1 MQYTSLQTNGLTER
15 FNQTLSRCL
24 AKVVDED
31 QQNWDEK
38 LDTVLMGYRASR
50 QSSTKHSP
58 YYMLFQQQ
66 MRLPVDSEMLTS
78 DIDSELLTSD
88 EQAYDN
94 KDKEDG
100 EDVSRIIEQLL
111 ESRKKAFDKAE
122 CNIECAQRKQKELYD
137 RKHQPDELPD
147 GSLVLVEN
155 TAQKQRKGGKLCPA
169 WLGPYSVSKHLGK
182 GVYELK
188 NQDGVIVRKKAN
200 ISRLK
205 VYTPRDGKE
214 PEDKEKKDKENDG
227 DVEDR
232 KGEEDHGKEK
242 AEEKDDKSGS
252 EEKKENGKKRKR
264 VVDSDRA
271 KKKHRMA
278 AMSEKS
284 LKQISDGKPLYDEH
298 ISFAEKL
305 LKQQFPTLDGLQ
317 SPLLSQNN
325 GFSPVQDESI
335 QIHHTG
341 MFHWVTSTSIGT
353 AYYLSCYWV
362 SAHAESYELE

>member
-1 MQYTSLQTNGLTER
+1 MQYTSLQTNGLMEP
-15 FNQTLSRCL
+15 FSQTLSRCL
-24 AKVVDED
+24 VKVVDED

-78 DIDSELLTSD
+78 DINSELLTSD

-100 EDVSRIIEQLL
+100 EDVSKIIEQLL

-122 CNIECAQRKQKELYD
+122 CNIECAQKKQKELYD
-137 RKHQPDELPD
+137 RRNQPDELPD

-155 TAQKQRKGGKLCPA
+155 TAQKKRKGGKLCPA
-169 WLGPYSVSKHLGK
+169 WPYSVNKHLGK

-188 NQDGVIVRKKAN
+188 NQDGVIHFTHTVSRHASFLPCVPYQTGLVRKKAN

-214 PEDKEKKDKENDG
+214 PEDKEKK
-227 DVEDR
+227 R
-232 KGEEDHGKEK
+232 
-242 AEEKDDKSGS
+242 
-252 EEKKENGKKRKR
+252 
-264 VVDSDRA
+264 
-271 KKKHRMA
+271 
-278 AMSEKS
+278 
-284 LKQISDGKPLYDEH
+284 Q
-298 ISFAEKL
+298 
-305 LKQQFPTLDGLQ
+305 
-317 SPLLSQNN
+317 
-325 GFSPVQDESI
+325 
-335 QIHHTG
+335 
-341 MFHWVTSTSIGT
+341 
-353 AYYLSCYWV
+353 
-362 SAHAESYELE
+362 